1 MADKDDFHFE
11 EEGEESSFDMTGGFD
26 GPGSRKEVDAD
37 SFDSSFVQTK
47 KRSLSRP
54 LLLVL
59 LLLVLCLAGVYFF
72 LTPEPAP
79 VVHAPAPVIK
89 KQPIPLPVAP
99 SAPASEP
106 DRTAPGTTI
115 TGAPAP
121 PVESAVRPLEKG
133 VVEESLSQE
142 DVAVVEPAT
151 VSPTEPTPAPTTEPT
166 PAPTTEPTTEPTPV
180 STTAPTTASTAP
192 VEAQI
197 KTNPAMVPSVSPS
210 PSGKY
215 VLQGGAFLVHGNLV
229 EAEKTVRELGFEPR
243 LETGQKTEKMTRL
256 RVGLYAPEEARAKLK
271 EIKGLAPDA
280 FLVRAGDQV
289 GVYAGS
295 YYDLDK
301 SRRYAD
307 SLYQQGLRVEEE
319 YVEIP
324 LPLTILTFGDFPDMA
339 TARQA
344 AERARAKGLDV
355 LIVQRH

>member
-11 EEGEESSFDMTGGFD
+11 EEGEENSFDMTGGFD
-26 GPGSRKEVDAD
+26 GPGSRKEADAD

-79 VVHAPAPVIK
+79 VVHAPAPVVK

-106 DRTAPGTTI
+106 VRTTSGTTI

-133 VVEESLSQE
+133 VVEETLSQE

-151 VSPTEPTPAPTTEPT
+151 VSPTEPATEPTPASTTAPTTEP
-166 PAPTTEPTTEPTPV
+166 APV
-180 STTAPTTASTAP
+180 STTAPTAQ

-197 KTNPAMVPSVSPS
+197 KTKPAMVPSVSPS

-229 EAEKTVRELGFEPR
+229 EAEKTVCELGFEPR
-243 LETGQKTEKMTRL
+243 LEAGQKTEKMTRL

-271 EIKGLAPDA
+271 EIKELAPDA

-339 TARQA
+339 AARQA